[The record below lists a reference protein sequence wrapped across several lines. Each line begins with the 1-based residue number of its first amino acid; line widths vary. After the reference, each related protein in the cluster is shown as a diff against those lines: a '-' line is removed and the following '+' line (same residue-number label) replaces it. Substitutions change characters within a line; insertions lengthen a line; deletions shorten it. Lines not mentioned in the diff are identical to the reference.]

1 MMPKRK
7 ITVAIVDDH
16 QIVIDGI
23 VALLNN
29 HPEIEVVA
37 ATTSSAQLLERMEL
51 LKPDVLLT
59 DIFMPEMDGRDLSR
73 KVSEAYPQTRI
84 IVLSMQGSPE
94 WVNQLIDES
103 NIAGYVIKNISRQE
117 LVKAIEIVH
126 KGGIYFSH
134 DISEALKQWKQNAR
148 QNNEGHLTRR
158 EIEIIRLI
166 EKEMGTRE
174 IAASLHISER
184 TVETHRKNIFRKTQT
199 HSVLGLIKYAYQHK
213 LVS

>member
-1 MMPKRK
+1 MPKRK

-73 KVSEAYPQTRI
+73 KVSEVYPQTRI

-94 WVNQLIDES
+94 
-103 NIAGYVIKNISRQE
+103 
-117 LVKAIEIVH
+117 
-126 KGGIYFSH
+126 
-134 DISEALKQWKQNAR
+134 
-148 QNNEGHLTRR
+148 
-158 EIEIIRLI
+158 
-166 EKEMGTRE
+166 
-174 IAASLHISER
+174 
-184 TVETHRKNIFRKTQT
+184 
-199 HSVLGLIKYAYQHK
+199 
-213 LVS
+213 

>member
-23 VALLNN
+23 VALLHN
-29 HPEIEVVA
+29 HPDIEVVA

-59 DIFMPEMDGRDLSR
+59 DIFMPEMDGRELSK
-73 KVSEAYPQTRI
+73 KVSQVYPQTRI

-134 DISEALKQWKQNAR
+134 DISEALKHWKQRAR
-148 QNNEGHLTRR
+148 QNNEGHLTQR

>member
-1 MMPKRK
+1 MMLKRK

-29 HPEIEVVA
+29 HPEIEVVM
-37 ATTSSAQLLERMEL
+37 ATTSSNLLLERMEL

-59 DIFMPEMDGRDLSR
+59 DIFMPEMDGRDLSK

-134 DISEALKQWKQNAR
+134 DISEALKQWKQSTR

-174 IAASLHISER
+174 IAANLHISER

>member
-1 MMPKRK
+1 MIKQQQIK
-7 ITVAIVDDH
+7 VAIVDDH

-23 VALLNN
+23 VALLES
-29 HPEIEVVA
+29 HTAIEVVL
-37 ATTSSAQLLERMEL
+37 ATTSPQYLLDRMEL

-59 DIFMPEMDGRDLSR
+59 DIFMPEMDGRTLS
-73 KVSEAYPQTRI
+73 KTISERFPQTRI

-103 NIAGYVIKNISRQE
+103 FIAGYVIKNISRQE
-117 LVKAIEIVH
+117 LVKAIEIVY

-134 DISEALKQWKQNAR
+134 EISEALKQWKLQAR
-148 QNNEGHLTRR
+148 QHGDNQLTRR

-166 EKEMGTRE
+166 EKEMSTRE
-174 IAASLHISER
+174 IANSLHISER

-199 HSVLGLIKYAYQHK
+199 HSVLGLIKYAYQQK
-213 LVS
+213 LIS